1 VRKNMT
7 ENQKKKLQLDK
18 KTVETIE
25 SVIDEVGDTTKSVF
39 EKICELIIK
48 KSKETLCS
56 ILDSQATILKE
67 KIRSKEKSNDD
78 KNKKEKEC

>member
-1 VRKNMT
+1 MT